1 MLETINSYFK
11 ALSSRVDYAPRVVD
25 MFFNMVET
33 GDIINHE
40 TVKWALKAASA
51 NGNVKSAI

>member
-1 MLETINSYFK
+1 
-11 ALSSRVDYAPRVVD
+11 
-25 MFFNMVET
+25 MVET
-33 GDIINHE
+33 GDIINNE